1 MKRAIEALSR
11 TLEEGEENGAA
22 ETASELLILLN
33 SNTMFI
39 ELVLRHHGLWARFDG
54 AVITNPARWDPENAD
69 RLLLRRR
76 VDAQESQHGCTLG
89 CSTNMCKA
97 AELIAY
103 LERCGPSKP
112 FNRIAYIG
120 NRDNDYCPI
129 SRVLKFGDVALVR
142 SRRELARRIEA
153 ETAKGK

>member
-1 MKRAIEALSR
+1 MKRSIEALSR

-22 ETASELLILLN
+22 ETASKLLILSN

-54 AVITNPARWDPENAD
+54 AVITNPACWDPENAD

-89 CSTNMCKA
+89 CSANMCKA

-103 LERCGPSKP
+103 LERRGPSKP

-120 NRDNDYCPI
+120 DGDNDYCPI
-129 SRVLKFGDVALVR
+129 SRVLKSGDVALVR
-142 SRRELARRIEA
+142 SR
-153 ETAKGK
+153 